1 MVIYFTGTGN
11 SRYLAEI
18 AAKALEDELVC
29 ANGWIK
35 ENRPADF
42 HSEKPY
48 VFVCPTYAW
57 QIPRVFEDFLDAG
70 RFSGSADCYFL
81 MDCGGGIGNAQAY
94 LRKLCR
100 RKGWNYRGVRAIV
113 MPENYIALFSAPSE
127 EKERAILQAAVQQA
141 EEAIA
146 VIRRGDAFP
155 DRRISLAGRLESG
168 MVHWIFYH
176 FIITDKKFRVSD
188 ACLSCGTCAA
198 LCPLNNITLAGGK
211 PTWNGHC
218 THCMAC
224 IGACPAAC
232 IEYGKHTKGKRRYF
246 LKRPSH
252 G

>member
-1 MVIYFTGTGN
+1 MRRHNRSRRSPCSSEREGCLLVIYFTGTGN

-100 RKGWNYRGVRAIV
+100 RKGVELPGRPGDRHAGELHRVVFRALRRKGTRN
-113 MPENYIALFSAPSE
+113 PSGCRSAG
-127 EKERAILQAAVQQA
+127 
-141 EEAIA
+141 
-146 VIRRGDAFP
+146 RRGHCRYPA
-155 DRRISLAGRLESG
+155 RRRLPRQADLAGR
-168 MVHWIFYH
+168 
-176 FIITDKKFRVSD
+176 
-188 ACLSCGTCAA
+188 
-198 LCPLNNITLAGGK
+198 
-211 PTWNGHC
+211 
-218 THCMAC
+218 
-224 IGACPAAC
+224 PA
-232 IEYGKHTKGKRRYF
+232 GKRNGSLDLLPFYYNR
-246 LKRPSH
+246 
-252 G
+252 